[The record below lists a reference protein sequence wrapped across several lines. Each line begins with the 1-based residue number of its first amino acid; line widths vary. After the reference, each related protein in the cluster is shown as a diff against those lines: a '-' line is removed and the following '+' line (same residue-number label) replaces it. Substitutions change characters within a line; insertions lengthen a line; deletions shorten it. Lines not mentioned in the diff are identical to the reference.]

1 MKNRRRIEITIFR
14 RRTTIVLREKSEVGR
29 REGHGDGETLD
40 LVRDESA
47 RVVENDL
54 DETRITEPLRRAV
67 SALIREPDAND
78 LNRLRK

>member
-1 MKNRRRIEITIFR
+1 MKNRRRIEITTFR
-14 RRTTIVLREKSEVGR
+14 RRTTIVLREKSEVGC
-29 REGHGDGETLD
+29 REGEGDGQTLD

-47 RVVENDL
+47 RVVESDL
-54 DETRITEPLRRAV
+54 DETRITEPLRCGV